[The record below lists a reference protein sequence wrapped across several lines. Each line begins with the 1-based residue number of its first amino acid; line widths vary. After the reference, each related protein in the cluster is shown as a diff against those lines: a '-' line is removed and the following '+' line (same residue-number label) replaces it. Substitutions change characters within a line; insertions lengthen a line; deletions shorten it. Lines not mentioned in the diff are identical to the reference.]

1 MGKLKGVIIFFEV
14 VLIGLVLL
22 YIGYG
27 RKGKKGRKKKGSSPD
42 IANDY
47 RESGPD
53 KGSEHPG

>member
-22 YIGYG
+22 YVGYG

-42 IANDY
+42 IANADKGP
-47 RESGPD
+47 GPD
-53 KGSEHPG
+53 EGDEHPG